1 MRYPKFLKKGGSIG
15 FIAPSFGANTE
26 PYASLFNN
34 AREKFE
40 NMGFTTVCGPNVF
53 AGEGIGKSNT
63 PKKCASEINDMY
75 SREDSDILLSVGG
88 GETMCEDLS
97 FVDFDAIRSAEPKW
111 FMGYSDNTNLTFT
124 LATLCDVASIYA
136 PCAGSFGMEEWHPAL
151 QDAFD
156 LLCGERTEFF
166 GYGKFELE
174 SQRTEENPL
183 VPYNLT
189 EHAERTVYVGNK
201 KTDTVRMSGR
211 LLGGCM
217 DTLSILCGTRF
228 DAVSDFNARY
238 GNDGVIWF
246 LESCDLNPMDVRRVM
261 WQLDAAGWFKNVSG
275 FIIGRP
281 MTYGMEI
288 MGMDH
293 KNAVLGIAE
302 KYDVPI
308 LFDADLGHLPPAMPL
323 VCGAK
328 ADVVV
333 ENDAYKVSLKLK

>member
-1 MRYPKFLKKGGSIG
+1 MRFPKSLKKGGSIG

-26 PYASLFNN
+26 PYASLFKN
-34 AREKFE
+34 AVKKFKD
-40 NMGFTTVCGPNVF
+40 MGYTAVCGPNVF

-63 PKKCASEINDMY
+63 PVKCAREINDMY
-75 SREDSDILLSVGG
+75 GRDDSDVLISVGG

-97 FVDFDAIRSAEPKW
+97 FVDFDALKKAEPKW

-124 LATLCDVASIYA
+124 LTTLCDVASIYA
-136 PCAGSFGMEEWHPAL
+136 PCAGSFGMEKWHPAL

-156 LLCGERTEFF
+156 LLCGEKTEFSS
-166 GYGKFELE
+166 YDKFELE
-174 SQRTEENPL
+174 SLRTEDNPL

-189 EHAERTVYVGNK
+189 EYAHRTVYVGNK

-211 LLGGCM
+211 LLGGCL
-217 DTLSILCGTRF
+217 DSLGILCGTRF
-228 DAVSDFNARY
+228 DAVLGFNSRY
-238 GNDGVIWF
+238 GNDGIVWF
-246 LESCDLNPMDVRRVM
+246 LESCDLNPLDVRRVI
-261 WQLDAAGWFKNVSG
+261 WQLDSAGWFKNTSG

-281 MTYGMEI
+281 LTYGMEI

-293 KNAVLGIAE
+293 KKAMLEILE
-302 KYDVPI
+302 KYNVPI
-308 LFDADLGHLPPAMPL
+308 LFDADLGHMPPAMPL

-333 ENDAYKVSLKLK
+333 TGDIYNVAMKLK